1 VKELLIASSLKVLE
15 PPSSLQRLAEYRKK
29 MMIDHEG
36 SVVLA
41 SVSENN
47 SPISVDI
54 CEQPVSSA
62 HEILD
67 NQVQAKS
74 QPSDSP
80 VSLTLVSDPFKLT
93 PLPSNGRKLNLE
105 CVAVRLPTPILVPS
119 KDVTQLPEPQL
130 VPEQDISINPEVA
143 VKVSISTASVVRSGI
158 DSPVSF
164 PLEGPTVCSGVVT
177 NNNEQ
182 GYPECR
188 NVIASPVE
196 LQEIVDLSGAPVS
209 ILTDRNVSPKA
220 SDITSMVSGSRQ
232 PLLMEAKSK
241 KNTVQK
247 LDHATKSPRRKPIV
261 VNTEN
266 PLTNYFKPV
275 SITVTA
281 DDDEIDSSR
290 KGNART
296 IHLSVETSGTNVS
309 RTLDAEPCLNNLDT
323 TYDLQHTVPEH
334 TQVLEDSHVPSVTS
348 AEVAGATKEND
359 VECGV
364 PVWRRTLS
372 PVKVVVEKVEDF
384 ILTKTFSALE
394 TTPPLKTEHD
404 KELPSTPLKT
414 EHDKELPSHE
424 AGGSSRRK
432 IKNPLKRN
440 PGDPKLPPFK
450 HNSEEGK
457 ARRKRKVKKQVFK
470 KGTMDKLD
478 LKTSV
483 QSAETPS
490 CNSGSEVALPHV
502 EIHNTRTGPEEIL
515 SGSQK
520 ISDSEDVIESSQD
533 SGTSSVIVHTLM
545 PRCSVSLYRIDNSL
559 RPGSKINV
567 SHGDQK
573 LMILT
578 PQNSSSAFKIYTPDK
593 KILTAIQQEKPAKAE
608 SQMEKTHHLKLLSA
622 TRSLCKSACVNQMD
636 SVQDVPNM
644 SSVSNSKVDESMKE
658 SASKLSAGNT
668 SATRSSVP
676 KLKSEEQTSATK
688 FEGNISE
695 VGKKCTRKRRYKR
708 QINASVSNSNVS
720 VVDNENTPNLR
731 SRKRPNISKSVDVV
745 LRSIKK
751 DTPKSRSKKLI
762 NISASRDNVPPSM
775 NEDTPKLLANSSHVA
790 LEVESDI
797 SDCVVG
803 VSKVKRLSQNS
814 ENVCEKSVCGT
825 SPVSTEKS
833 VCDMSPVSTEKSV
846 CDMSPLST
854 EKSVCDTSPVSTEK
868 SVCDTSAVSAE
879 KSVCDTGP
887 VSTEKSVCDMS
898 PVSTEKS
905 VCDASPVS
913 TEKSVCGTSP
923 VSTPSGVKS
932 RSSTLSD
939 SDKSPSPS
947 SPKFLLNSP
956 RSLLRAFSSPLGS
969 LESNQNQKS
978 RRKNLAGGRGQYMVG
993 LAVAVNDVGTSQV
1006 SSPVATK
1013 KSGEVNSI
1021 IAATP
1026 PSSLARK
1033 RLLDVMS
1040 DAGTESSLVPLDR

>member
-1 VKELLIASSLKVLE
+1 MNLKSDVQCIVVFVINFFFAFRSDFVAPQRIIEPLTNSTVALDAKELLIASSLKVLE

-29 MMIDHEG
+29 MVIDREG

-47 SPISVDI
+47 SPISADI

-80 VSLTLVSDPFKLT
+80 VSLTMVSDPFKLT

-143 VKVSISTASVVRSGI
+143 VKVSISTAAPASVVRSGI

-164 PLEGPTVCSGVVT
+164 PLEGPTVCNGLVT

-182 GYPECR
+182 GYPESR

-196 LQEIVDLSGAPVS
+196 LHEIVDLSAPVS

-220 SDITSMVSGSRQ
+220 SDITNMVSGSRQ
-232 PLLMEAKSK
+232 PLLMEATSK
-241 KNTVQK
+241 KNTLQK

-290 KGNART
+290 KGSART
-296 IHLSVETSGTNVS
+296 IHLSVETSGNNVS
-309 RTLDAEPCLNNLDT
+309 RTIDTEPCLHNLDT
-323 TYDLQHTVPEH
+323 AYDLQHTVPEH
-334 TQVLEDSHVPSVTS
+334 TQVLEGSHVPSVTS
-348 AEVAGATKEND
+348 PEVAGATKESD

-394 TTPPLKTEHD
+394 TTP
-404 KELPSTPLKT
+404 PLKT

-478 LKTSV
+478 LKTYV

-490 CNSGSEVALPHV
+490 CSSGSEVALPHV

-545 PRCSVSLYRIDNSL
+545 PRCSVSLCRIDTSL

-578 PQNSSSAFKIYTPDK
+578 PQDSSSTFKIYTPDK

-622 TRSLCKSACVNQMD
+622 TRSLCKSGGVNQMD

-644 SSVSNSKVDESMKE
+644 SSVSNSKVDGSMKK
-658 SASKLSAGNT
+658 SASKFSAGNT
-668 SATRSSVP
+668 SATRSSVR

-695 VGKKCTRKRRYKR
+695 VGKECTRKRRYKR

-720 VVDNENTPNLR
+720 VVDNENTPKLR
-731 SRKRPNISKSVDVV
+731 SRKRPNRSKSVDVV
-745 LRSIKK
+745 LTSIKK
-751 DTPKSRSKKLI
+751 DTPKPRSKKLI
-762 NISASRDNVPPSM
+762 SISASRDKVPPSM

-797 SDCVVG
+797 NDCVVG

-814 ENVCEKSVCGT
+814 ESVY
-825 SPVSTEKS
+825 
-833 VCDMSPVSTEKSV
+833 
-846 CDMSPLST
+846 
-854 EKSVCDTSPVSTEK
+854 EKSVCDTSPVSIEK
-868 SVCDTSAVSAE
+868 SVCDTSAVNTE
-879 KSVCDTGP
+879 KSVCDTG
-887 VSTEKSVCDMS
+887 

-923 VSTPSGVKS
+923 VSKPSGVKS

-956 RSLLRAFSSPLGS
+956 RSLLHAFSSPLGS

-993 LAVAVNDVGTSQV
+993 LAVAINDVGTSQV
-1006 SSPVATK
+1006 SSPVATQ
-1013 KSGEVNSI
+1013 KSGEVNNI
-1021 IAATP
+1021 IAAMP
-1026 PSSLARK
+1026 PSSLARNT
-1033 RLLDVMS
+1033 LLDVMS